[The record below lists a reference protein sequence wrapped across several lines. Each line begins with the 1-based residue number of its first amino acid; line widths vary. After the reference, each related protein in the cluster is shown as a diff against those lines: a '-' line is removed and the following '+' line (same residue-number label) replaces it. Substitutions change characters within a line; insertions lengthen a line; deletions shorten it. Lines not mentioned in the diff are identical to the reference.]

1 MLNQLCVCE
10 CSLLEQHGQGAAE
23 VLSTAAKDAVEIDI
37 KYAGFIKRQTKQLQ
51 QTAAKYGKKLSTDM
65 DYMAIKTLSMEAREK
80 LTKVSHAVLPR
91 DDLHLTSCSKLLRLS
106 CQEMSVPHTPPQLLQ
121 LCIFCLICLHVMLPE
136 LLVTMHRS
144 HQICITVFW
153 PTGSSCPSQMGYA
166 GSASGHWSSIPHR
179 WRQPS

>member
-1 MLNQLCVCE
+1 M

-80 LTKVSHAVLPR
+80 LTKVSHAV
-91 DDLHLTSCSKLLRLS
+91 
-106 CQEMSVPHTPPQLLQ
+106 
-121 LCIFCLICLHVMLPE
+121 
-136 LLVTMHRS
+136 
-144 HQICITVFW
+144 
-153 PTGSSCPSQMGYA
+153 
-166 GSASGHWSSIPHR
+166 
-179 WRQPS
+179 